1 MTMRLARATRSQ
13 RRNTKPVNWG
23 TGKIKHVR
31 VGSGHA
37 CGGGLIDGACP
48 TRIGQ
53 AGVCLPADV
62 GGAQCRPAGSIWTDT
77 CDAGEHGRYCCRDV
91 CDDDGTCC

>member
-37 CGGGLIDGACP
+37 FGGGLIDGACP
-48 TRIGQ
+48 TRLGQ
-53 AGVCLPADV
+53 GSVFPPMSV
-62 GGAQCRPAGSIWTDT
+62 GLAPSCRIHLD
-77 CDAGEHGRYCCRDV
+77 RYV
-91 CDDDGTCC
+91 